1 MTQDFKQLNIWQA
14 ARQFTVSVYKITNNF
29 PVSEQ
34 FGLTSQLRRASSSIT
49 ANIAEGCGRQTNKDF
64 LRFLYMALG
73 SLKECESFL
82 ILSQD
87 LGFIRANEFTELNEQ
102 MEKLGKMLTNF
113 KKQVQAKT

>member
-1 MTQDFKQLNIWQA
+1 MQDFKQLRIWQES
-14 ARQFTVSVYKITNNF
+14 RQFVVSIYKITNNF

-34 FGLTSQLRRASSSIT
+34 FGLTSQLRRASSSIM

-82 ILSQD
+82 LLAKD
-87 LGFIRANEFTELNEQ
+87 LGFVRENEFSELDSQ
-102 MEKLGKMLTNF
+102 MQQLGKMINNF
-113 KKQVQAKT
+113 KKQVCTKS